1 MQRLW
6 GLGEAG
12 GGYERSE
19 GDGLV
24 TFRIKASLAEGARK
38 CTDWERAATW
48 KRLLQKCGERERE
61 TAAPTGLEVRRP
73 TFEFWLRLLLEL
85 CDRGQIKVAVLTL
98 EGRCEGERKGAREN
112 AGKQY
117 ELPNC
122 QRNLNEFRFQHV
134 QA

>member
-1 MQRLW
+1 MHR
-6 GLGEAG
+6 LGEG
-12 GGYERSE
+12 SYLEKIIVE
-19 GDGLV
+19 M
-24 TFRIKASLAEGARK
+24 
-38 CTDWERAATW
+38 W
-48 KRLLQKCGERERE
+48 RERE
-61 TAAPTGLEVRRP
+61 SSPTGLEVRRP

-122 QRNLNEFRFQHV
+122 
-134 QA
+134 